1 MAMRNHTITIHFR
14 FGNFEKDFEN
24 IIVPAENDE
33 QAIQLAKKHRRW
45 VFKAEIISRDEAS
58 N

>member
-1 MAMRNHTITIHFR
+1 MINHTITIYFR

-24 IIVPAENDE
+24 INVTAENDE
-33 QAIQLAKKHRRW
+33 QALQLAKKHRRW